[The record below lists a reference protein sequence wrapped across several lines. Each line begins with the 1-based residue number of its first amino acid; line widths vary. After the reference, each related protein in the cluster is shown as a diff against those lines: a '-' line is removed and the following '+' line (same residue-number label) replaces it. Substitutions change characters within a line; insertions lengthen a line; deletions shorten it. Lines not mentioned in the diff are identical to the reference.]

1 MDIAETAAVLND
13 LYQKQYEDS
22 LAANEANRRL
32 ADEQI
37 SYNNEARGTYYSGIP
52 TWQRSQNA
60 IGYANKANEINLNY
74 ANQQNKLWNSVADYI
89 DKINAYNEAAGVSER
104 MTAPSVANNVTSAPF
119 TINGIK
125 YVYRNGKLTRV

>member
-13 LYQKQYEDS
+13 LYAQQYKDN

-37 SYNNEARGTYYSGIP
+37 SYSNEARGTYYSGIP

-60 IGYANKANEINLNY
+60 VAYADKANDISLNY
-74 ANQQNKLWNSVADYI
+74 ANQQNKLWNTVSDYL
-89 DKINAYNEAAGVSER
+89 DKINAYNEASGAAPLSV
-104 MTAPSVANNVTSAPF
+104 PSVTNRTASAPF
-119 TINGIK
+119 TINGIT
-125 YVYRNGKLTRV
+125 YIYENGRLRRV

>member
-13 LYQKQYEDS
+13 LYQQQYEDN

-52 TWQRSQNA
+52 TWQRAQNA
-60 IGYANKANEINLNY
+60 VTYANKANELNLDY
-74 ANQQNKLWNSVADYI
+74 ASQQNKLWNTVKDYI
-89 DKINAYNEAAGVSER
+89 DKINAYNEASGAASLSV
-104 MTAPSVANNVTSAPF
+104 PSITNRTTSAPF
-119 TINGIK
+119 TINGIT
-125 YVYRNGKLTRV
+125 YIYENGRLRRV